1 MPLNQWDRQ
10 LSNSEQ
16 FPIGEHVKM
25 QDWSKVGLR
34 PLKQNLLGPFARV
47 VVEHGPWCMVLIC
60 ALLAGACGGAPQGL
74 PAIPAVPKALKIPG
88 LPKLGG
94 SKKPNTKF
102 TMQIN
107 VSDAANQN
115 QPIPMDLVMV
125 LDKRTVLQVAKLT
138 SKDWFDRRMQVERD
152 NPGKVVVA
160 SWEWSPGE
168 HVGPISVDISPDFR
182 AGFIFA
188 SYANDTDHRAVI
200 DVRKP
205 IVVNLQ
211 AEDFS
216 VTSLK

>member
-1 MPLNQWDRQ
+1 
-10 LSNSEQ
+10 
-16 FPIGEHVKM
+16 M
-25 QDWSKVGLR
+25 QDWPRVGLQR
-34 PLKQNLLGPFARV
+34 LKQNALGPFRV
-47 VVEHGPWCMVLIC
+47 VAKWRAAKHVPWCMVLIC
-60 ALLAGACGGAPQGL
+60 ALWAGGCGGAPQGM